1 MRRAGL
7 AEVREIALRAPRP
20 PLEVPVTRAMCDL
33 EYSFI
38 TDKEKLATCF
48 AFNLFGESGDDL
60 LFRSVKAEGRN
71 VEDFWV
77 GEQRSNRIIVMALQ
91 VLIS

>member
-38 TDKEKLATCF
+38 TDKEKLAVLPSICLGKAATTCC
-48 AFNLFGESGDDL
+48 
-60 LFRSVKAEGRN
+60 SVVLKLK
-71 VEDFWV
+71 VE
-77 GEQRSNRIIVMALQ
+77 M
-91 VLIS
+91 